1 MSSSVKPYP
10 DTQIYIDG
18 AWRAGAKTIAVIDP
32 ATEAEIGRLSLASE
46 QDLSDAATAA
56 ERAFREWRKVSPLE
70 RSKLMRRAAQLLR
83 DRADDIA
90 AIMTREQG
98 KPFGEA
104 KLETLAGGDTIDWF
118 AEEGRRTYG
127 RVIPSRSDAVR
138 QIVTREP
145 VGPVAAFTPWNFPL
159 NQAVRKVSAALAS
172 GCTVVLKGP
181 EETPA
186 SCAELVKV
194 FADAGLPAGVLNLVF
209 GVPSEVS
216 SYLIAHPAIR
226 KISFTGSTPVG
237 KLLASKAGEHM
248 KRATMELG
256 GHAPAIVFADADVP
270 RAAKLLA
277 SAKFRNA
284 GQVCIS
290 PTRFMVEDAAYDEF
304 VEHFVATTRAI
315 KVGNGLEDGV
325 QMGPLANDRRLA
337 AMERLVADAREQGAK
352 VLTGGE
358 RVGRE
363 GYFFAPTVLTDVP
376 HSARIMNEEPFGPI
390 APISRFSSYKDAIVE
405 ANRLPYGLAAYAY
418 TRSSATSAALSDDVE
433 TGMLSINHHG
443 LALPETPFGGV
454 KDSGYGSEGGS
465 EAMEAYLVTKFVTEH
480 R

>member
-10 DTQIYIDG
+10 DTQIYVDG

-46 QDLSDAATAA
+46 QDLSDAASAA
-56 ERAFREWRKVSPLE
+56 ARAFSAWRKVSPLE
-70 RSKLMRRAAQLLR
+70 RSKLMRRAADILR
-83 DRADDIA
+83 ERAGDIA

-98 KPFGEA
+98 KPLAEA
-104 KLETLAGGDTIDWF
+104 KGETLAGADVIDWF

-127 RVIPSRSDAVR
+127 RVVPSRTDAVR

-145 VGPVAAFTPWNFPL
+145 VGPVACFTPWNFPL

-186 SCAELVKV
+186 SCAALVQV
-194 FADAGLPAGVLNLVF
+194 FIDAGLPHGALNLVF

-256 GHAPAIVFADADVP
+256 GHAPAIVFADADIP

-277 SAKFRNA
+277 GAKFRNA

-290 PTRFMVEDAAYDEF
+290 PTRFMIEDAAYDEF
-304 VEHFVATTRAI
+304 LEHFVAATKAI
-315 KVGNGLEDGV
+315 KVGNGLAEGV

-337 AMERLVADAREQGAK
+337 AMERLVADAREHGAK

-376 HSARIMNEEPFGPI
+376 LSARIMNEEPFGPL
-390 APISRFSSYKDAIVE
+390 APVSRFSRYEDAVAE

-418 TRSSATSAALSDDVE
+418 TRSSATSAALSEDIE

-443 LALPETPFGGV
+443 LALPEVPFGGV
-454 KDSGYGSEGGS
+454 KDSGYGSEGGT

>member
-10 DTQIYIDG
+10 DTQIYVDG

-46 QDLSDAATAA
+46 QDLSDAAVAA
-56 ERAFREWRKVSPLE
+56 ARAFSAWRKVSPLE
-70 RSKLMRRAAQLLR
+70 RSKLMRRAADILR
-83 DRADDIA
+83 ERAGEIA

-98 KPFGEA
+98 KPLGEA
-104 KLETLAGGDTIDWF
+104 KAETLAGADVIDWF

-127 RVIPSRSDAVR
+127 RVVPSRTDAVR

-145 VGPVAAFTPWNFPL
+145 VGPVACFTPWNFPL

-186 SCAELVKV
+186 SCAALVQV
-194 FADAGLPAGVLNLVF
+194 FIDAGLPQGALNLVF

-256 GHAPAIVFADADVP
+256 GHAPAIVFADADIA
-270 RAAKLLA
+270 RAARLLA
-277 SAKFRNA
+277 GAKFRNA

-304 VEHFVATTRAI
+304 VEHFVAATQAI
-315 KVGNGLEDGV
+315 KVGNGLTEGV

-337 AMERLVADAREQGAK
+337 AMERLVADAREHGAK

-376 HSARIMNEEPFGPI
+376 LTARIMNEEPFGPL
-390 APISRFSSYKDAIVE
+390 APITRFSRYEDAVAE

-418 TRSSATSAALSDDVE
+418 TRSAATSAALSEDIE

-443 LALPETPFGGV
+443 LALPEVPFGGV
-454 KDSGYGSEGGS
+454 KDSGYGSEGGT

>member
-46 QDLSDAATAA
+46 QDLSDAASAA

-127 RVIPSRSDAVR
+127 RVIPSRTDAVR

-194 FADAGLPAGVLNLVF
+194 FTDAGLPAGVLNLVF
-209 GVPSEVS
+209 GVPAEVS

-290 PTRFMVEDAAYDEF
+290 PTRFMVEDAA
-304 VEHFVATTRAI
+304 
-315 KVGNGLEDGV
+315 
-325 QMGPLANDRRLA
+325 
-337 AMERLVADAREQGAK
+337 
-352 VLTGGE
+352 
-358 RVGRE
+358 
-363 GYFFAPTVLTDVP
+363 
-376 HSARIMNEEPFGPI
+376 
-390 APISRFSSYKDAIVE
+390 
-405 ANRLPYGLAAYAY
+405 
-418 TRSSATSAALSDDVE
+418 
-433 TGMLSINHHG
+433 
-443 LALPETPFGGV
+443 
-454 KDSGYGSEGGS
+454 
-465 EAMEAYLVTKFVTEH
+465 
-480 R
+480 

>member
-10 DTQIYIDG
+10 DTQIYVDG

-32 ATEAEIGRLSLASE
+32 ATEAEIGRLSLASA
-46 QDLSDAATAA
+46 QDLSDAAEAA
-56 ERAFREWRKVSPLE
+56 ARAFGAWRKVSPLE
-70 RSKLMRRAAQLLR
+70 RSKLMRRAADLLR
-83 DRADDIA
+83 ERAGEIA

-98 KPFGEA
+98 KPLGEA
-104 KLETLAGGDTIDWF
+104 KAETLAGADVIDWF

-127 RVIPSRSDAVR
+127 RVVPSRTDAVR

-145 VGPVAAFTPWNFPL
+145 VGPVACFTPWNFPL

-186 SCAELVKV
+186 SCAALVQV
-194 FADAGLPAGVLNLVF
+194 FVDAGLPQGALNLVF

-256 GHAPAIVFADADVP
+256 GHAPAIVFADADIP

-277 SAKFRNA
+277 GAKFRNA

-290 PTRFMVEDAAYDEF
+290 PTRFLIEDAAYDEF
-304 VEHFVATTRAI
+304 LEHFVAAAQAV
-315 KVGNGLEDGV
+315 KVGNGLTEGV

-337 AMERLVADAREQGAK
+337 AMERLVADAREHGAK
-352 VLTGGE
+352 ILTGGE

-363 GYFFAPTVLTDVP
+363 GYFFAPTVLIDVP
-376 HSARIMNEEPFGPI
+376 LSARIMNEEPFGPL
-390 APISRFSSYKDAIVE
+390 APVARFSRYEDVVAE
-405 ANRLPYGLAAYAY
+405 ANRLPWGLAAYAY
-418 TRSSATSAALSDDVE
+418 TRSSATSAALSEDIE

-443 LALPETPFGGV
+443 LALPEVPFGGV
-454 KDSGYGSEGGS
+454 KDSGYGSEGGT

>member
-10 DTQIYIDG
+10 DTQIYVDG

-46 QDLSDAATAA
+46 QDLSDAASAA
-56 ERAFREWRKVSPLE
+56 ARAFSAWRKVSPLE
-70 RSKLMRRAAQLLR
+70 RSKLMRRAADILR
-83 DRADDIA
+83 ERAGDIA

-98 KPFGEA
+98 KPLVEA
-104 KLETLAGGDTIDWF
+104 KGETLAGADVIDWF

-127 RVIPSRSDAVR
+127 RVVPSRTDAVR

-145 VGPVAAFTPWNFPL
+145 VGPVACFTPWNFPL

-186 SCAELVKV
+186 SCAALVQV
-194 FADAGLPAGVLNLVF
+194 FIDAGLPQGALNLVF

-256 GHAPAIVFADADVP
+256 GHAPAIVFADADIP

-277 SAKFRNA
+277 GAKFRNA

-290 PTRFMVEDAAYDEF
+290 PTRFMIEDAAYDEF
-304 VEHFVATTRAI
+304 LEHFVAATKAI
-315 KVGNGLEDGV
+315 KVGNGLAEGV

-337 AMERLVADAREQGAK
+337 AMERLVADAREHGAK

-376 HSARIMNEEPFGPI
+376 LSARIMNEEPFGPL
-390 APISRFSSYKDAIVE
+390 APVSRFSRYEDAVTE

-418 TRSSATSAALSDDVE
+418 TRSSATSAALSEDIE

-443 LALPETPFGGV
+443 LALPEVPFGGV
-454 KDSGYGSEGGS
+454 KDSGYGSEGGT